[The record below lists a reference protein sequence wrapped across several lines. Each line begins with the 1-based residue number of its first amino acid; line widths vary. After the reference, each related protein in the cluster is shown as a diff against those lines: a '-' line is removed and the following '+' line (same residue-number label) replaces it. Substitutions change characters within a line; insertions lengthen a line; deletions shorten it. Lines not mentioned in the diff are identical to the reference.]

1 MRINIFF
8 ALCSISSVAIL
19 LSCEPERVDQFAI
32 MGVPQPPDFSVAP
45 LQDNPNK
52 IEISAITNNAFQVLW
67 ELPGAT
73 PKNSRKFKDTILY
86 PKAGDYFITLHASA
100 SDKTGSASTKKKIS
114 ILQDAPLS
122 CSDDLALLTGNCLP
136 EGKCWTFVQSAGA
149 VKVGPGYNDFSWYSS
164 PVGGLQ
170 NAQYDDRFCFTF
182 DNLVF
187 ENRNQGGSVNPW
199 DGYKVQSVNFGVSDF
214 IFSEGTGAGGRD
226 QIILQN
232 DQFMGVWDAD
242 NVLDIVKLTEKELVV
257 RARLR
262 NPAGEPAAEGW
273 FELTFTAVP

>member
-1 MRINIFF
+1 MYKNNFSVFI
-8 ALCSISSVAIL
+8 ALITLITIV
-19 LSCEPERVDQFAI
+19 SCDPERIDEYNI
-32 MGVPQPPDFSVAP
+32 SGVPQPPDFTIVA
-45 LQDNPNK
+45 LEDNPNK
-52 IEISAITNNAFQVLW
+52 IEITAISSDAFQLLW

-73 PKNSRKFKDTILY
+73 PKNSKKFKDTILY
-86 PKAGDYFITLHASA
+86 PKAGEYYITLYAS
-100 SDKTGSASTKKKIS
+100 SSNKTGSAATTKKIS

-122 CSDDLALLTGNCLP
+122 CSEELALLTGNCLP
-136 EGKCWTFVQSAGA
+136 DGKCWTLIQGAGA
-149 VKVGPGYNDFSWYSS
+149 VKVGPAYNDYSWYTS
-164 PVGGLQ
+164 PAGGLQ

-199 DGYKVQSVNFGVSDF
+199 DGYKVQSVSFGKSDF
-214 IFSEGTGAGGRD
+214 IYSESTGAGGRD

-232 DQFMGVWDAD
+232 DQFMGVWDSD
-242 NVLDIVKLTEKELVV
+242 NILDIVKLTEKELVV
-257 RARLR
+257 RAKLR

>member
-1 MRINIFF
+1 M
-8 ALCSISSVAIL
+8 L
-19 LSCEPERVDQFAI
+19 LSCEPERVDEFTVS
-32 MGVPQPPDFSVAP
+32 GVPKPPDFTVLP
-45 LQDNPNK
+45 LADNPNK
-52 IEISAITNNAFQVLW
+52 LEITAITSSAFQVLW

-86 PKAGDYFITLHASA
+86 PKAGEYFITLHASS
-100 SDKTGSASTKKKIS
+100 SDKTGSASSKKKIS

-122 CSDDLALLTGNCLP
+122 CSDELALLTGNCLP
-136 EGKCWTFVQSAGA
+136 DGKCWTFVQSAGA

-170 NAQYDDRFCFTF
+170 NAQYDDRFCFNF
-182 DNLVF
+182 NNLIF

-214 IFSEGTGAGGRD
+214 TFSEGTGVGGRD

-257 RARLR
+257 RTRLR